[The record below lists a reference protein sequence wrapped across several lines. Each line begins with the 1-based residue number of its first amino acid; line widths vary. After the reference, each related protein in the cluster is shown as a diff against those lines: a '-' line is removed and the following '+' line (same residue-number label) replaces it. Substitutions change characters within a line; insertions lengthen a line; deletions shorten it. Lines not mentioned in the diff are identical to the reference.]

1 MRRIASSAMQ
11 PKPRSARSSSRVK
24 ETTLIWR
31 MKSKTISIYIGQI
44 LRGAIS
50 I

>member
-1 MRRIASSAMQ
+1 MQ
-11 PKPRSARSSSRVK
+11 PKPLSARSSSRMK

-31 MKSKTISIYIGQI
+31 MKSKTTSIYIAQT

-50 I
+50 T